1 VTLVEALLVAV
12 GAVAAIAAVGAWRAA
27 RSSSQASA
35 AMTAIE
41 RRRWHAPPGPTVL
54 HLTRILVALAEQHA
68 IRAEQATAGDADPAD
83 VELFACQ
90 DTYDKATA
98 GGALELLMVA
108 YWRAQPLTAGVE
120 ALRAELTGAHAQQH
134 PEAEDADPLAEPSG

>member
-1 VTLVEALLVAV
+1 
-12 GAVAAIAAVGAWRAA
+12 
-27 RSSSQASA
+27 
-35 AMTAIE
+35 
-41 RRRWHAPPGPTVL
+41 VL

-68 IRAEQATAGDADPAD
+68 IRADQATAGDADPPD
-83 VELFACQ
+83 VELFTCQ

-134 PEAEDADPLAEPSG
+134 PEAVDADRWQSRQAEGRPHAMYADLRKMAWRRR